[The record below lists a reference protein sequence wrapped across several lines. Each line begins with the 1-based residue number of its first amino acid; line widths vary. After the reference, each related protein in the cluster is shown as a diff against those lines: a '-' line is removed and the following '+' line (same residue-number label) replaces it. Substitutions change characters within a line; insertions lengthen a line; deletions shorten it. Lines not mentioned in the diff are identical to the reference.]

1 MATFLRDVAR
11 SAPRI
16 DRSRPLCA
24 IFDYVAPNPVC
35 KCAIFCKRTGPPIT
49 PHPILLGPL
58 DEKRAP
64 RRQPCPSAWTTWATR
79 ATRMNS
85 GATSAMPGA
94 NSGVTSAMT
103 GAASPET
110 IPGVSVAAANA

>member
-1 MATFLRDVAR
+1 MATFLRDIAR
-11 SAPRI
+11 TAPRI

-35 KCAIFCKRTGPPIT
+35 KCDIFCKRTGPPIK

-64 RRQPCPSAWTTWATR
+64 RATR
-79 ATRMNS
+79 V
-85 GATSAMPGA
+85 
-94 NSGVTSAMT
+94 NSGVTSAMPGVNSGVTPAMT
-103 GAASPET
+103 GAASPAT
-110 IPGVSVAAANA
+110 VPDVSVAAANA

>member
-35 KCAIFCKRTGPPIT
+35 KCDIFCKRTGPPIT

-79 ATRMNS
+79 VNS
-85 GATSAMPGA
+85 GATSAM
-94 NSGVTSAMT
+94 T
-103 GAASPET
+103 GAAMAGASPET